1 MTKKRGHG
9 RHIPFLMTIVADT
22 PQKVDDA
29 ETSDDLLV
37 WILAWSEL
45 AAFGALLIAFVVVSW
60 IHPEK
65 VAAGRARM
73 TLVIPAVN
81 TAVLL
86 LSGWAAAT
94 AATSSALIKPRIAL
108 SLASAGGLL
117 FVALKLYE
125 YSLEG
130 ASLLSDDAFSTL
142 YILMTGF
149 HLVHVLFGS
158 LVLALLARYPSPQN
172 IHLMTTLWHV
182 IDIVWLVMFPI
193 VYLI

>member
-1 MTKKRGHG
+1 M
-9 RHIPFLMTIVADT
+9 PIVTEASE
-22 PQKVDDA
+22 V
-29 ETSDDLLV
+29 EEGTSDELLV

-60 IHPEK
+60 LHPGD
-65 VAAGRARM
+65 VAAGRARLHLILP
-73 TLVIPAVN
+73 TVN

-86 LSGWAAAT
+86 VSGWFAAIAATQVTAFRQRLALCAAA
-94 AATSSALIKPRIAL
+94 
-108 SLASAGGLL
+108 AGGLL

-125 YSLEG
+125 YGAEG

-149 HLVHVLFGS
+149 HLAHVLFGS
-158 LVLALLARYPSPQN
+158 LVLALLVRFPDPQN

>member
-1 MTKKRGHG
+1 
-9 RHIPFLMTIVADT
+9 MTILANT
-22 PQKVDDA
+22 PQNIEDA
-29 ETSDDLLV
+29 GAGDDLLV

-60 IHPEK
+60 LHPEE

-73 TLVIPAVN
+73 TLVVPAVN

-86 LSGWAAAT
+86 LSGWAAAI
-94 AATSSALIKPRIAL
+94 AATPLPLIKRRIAL
-108 SLASAGGLL
+108 GAASAGGLL

-130 ASLLSDDAFSTL
+130 ASLLSDDAISTL
-142 YILMTGF
+142 YVLMTGF

-158 LVLALLARYPSPQN
+158 LVLALLARFPSPQN
-172 IHLMTTLWHV
+172 VHLMTTLWHV

>member
-1 MTKKRGHG
+1 MTL
-9 RHIPFLMTIVADT
+9 IADT
-22 PQKVDDA
+22 SQG
-29 ETSDDLLV
+29 TSIEEAHDDLLV

-45 AAFGALLIAFVVVSW
+45 AAFGALLVAFVVVSW
-60 IHPEK
+60 LHPEE

-73 TLVIPAVN
+73 TLVVPAFN
-81 TAVLL
+81 TAILL
-86 LSGWAAAT
+86 LSGWAAAV
-94 AATSSALIKPRIAL
+94 AATPVPLPKRRIAL
-108 SLASAGGLL
+108 CAASAGGLL

-158 LVLALLARYPSPQN
+158 LVLALLARFPSPQN
-172 IHLMTTLWHV
+172 VHLMTTLWHV